1 MIRTTMFA
9 YSLLLATGASWAE
22 PGRQECLGRWTF
34 QVAEDIEWA
43 TFPSEAVG
51 ELSRAGGGGHAFAK
65 KVSGRGEA
73 GSYVYGEDD
82 AVLYVSDIT
91 TREEFDGAANYI
103 RGSGRLA
110 QKELRKRIESYEGLV
125 EDLERSK
132 SNHVNESQGVTM
144 EDVEKGIA
152 DYKRKI
158 EEFKR
163 DIRLAHVYDLD
174 LDIPDAHIL
183 GSEHVPY
190 DVFLWRNQ
198 RVYYFALSPKPD
210 NAMQEVKD
218 LLSRFRTREMYEVP
232 EGPGVCFPY
241 GFIADDGK
249 SSHDFKFSFR
259 FTRTPNV
266 IFSLLTVS
274 PDNRKNISPTAD
286 IYDTDYRP
294 GYDASKWKISPI
306 VERLY
311 FGERLAG
318 LEGWQLNPKPGSG
331 EQERAWFAIAHRGGL
346 IDPLLAVQ
354 VFTFKKGTGD
364 LTDFT
369 PPPETVIPRL
379 QKLTKTM
386 RLSLDATSQ

>member
-1 MIRTTMFA
+1 MIRTSMLA
-9 YSLLLATGASWAE
+9 YSLLLVAGTSWAE
-22 PGRQECLGRWTF
+22 PTRQECLGRWTF
-34 QVAEDIEWA
+34 QVDEDIEWA

-51 ELSRAGGGGHAFAK
+51 ELSRAGGGGHAFSD

-73 GSYVYGEDD
+73 GSYIYGSDD

-91 TREEFDGAANYI
+91 TREEFDMAANYV
-103 RGSGRLA
+103 RGSGRLG
-110 QKELRKRIESYEGLV
+110 QKYLREQIVIDKRIVKSLIEQGYSPDSEAVRRVES
-125 EDLERSK
+125 D
-132 SNHVNESQGVTM
+132 
-144 EDVEKGIA
+144 
-152 DYKRKI
+152 I
-158 EEFKR
+158 EEAEK
-163 DIRLAHVYDLD
+163 DIPLAHVYDLD
-174 LDIPDAHIL
+174 LGIPDAHIL
-183 GSEHVPY
+183 GSEHIPF

-198 RVYYFALSPKPD
+198 RVYYFALSPKPE

-218 LLSRFRTREMYEVP
+218 LLSRFRTRELYEVP
-232 EGPGVCFPY
+232 KEPGVCFPY

-274 PDNRKNISPTAD
+274 PDNSKKIIPTTGT
-286 IYDTDYRP
+286 YDTDYRP

-306 VERLY
+306 IERLY

-354 VFTFKKGTGD
+354 IFTFKKGTDD

-386 RLSLDATSQ
+386 RLTLDKPAP

>member
-1 MIRTTMFA
+1 MIRTSMLA
-9 YSLLLATGASWAE
+9 YSLLLVAGASWADST
-22 PGRQECLGRWTF
+22 RQECLGRWTF

-43 TFPSEAVG
+43 TFPADAVTK
-51 ELSRAGGGGHAFAK
+51 LSRAGGGGHAFSD

-73 GSYVYGEDD
+73 GSYIYGSGD
-82 AVLYVSDIT
+82 ALLYVSDIT
-91 TREEFDGAANYI
+91 TREEFDMAANYV

-110 QKELRKRIESYEGLV
+110 QKHLREQIDTDKGLV
-125 EDLERSK
+125 QSLIE
-132 SNHVNESQGVTM
+132 QGYSPDSEAVRR
-144 EDVEKGIA
+144 VEA
-152 DYKRKI
+152 DI
-158 EEFKR
+158 EEAEK
-163 DIRLAHVYDLD
+163 DIPLAHVYDLD
-174 LDIPDAHIL
+174 LGIPDAHIL
-183 GSEHVPY
+183 GSEHIPF
-190 DVFLWRNQ
+190 DAFLWRNQ
-198 RVYYFALSPKPD
+198 RVYYFALSPKSE

-218 LLSRFRTREMYEVP
+218 LLSRFRTRELYEVP
-232 EGPGVCFPY
+232 KEPGVCFPY

-249 SSHDFKFSFR
+249 ASHHFKFSFR

-274 PDNRKNISPTAD
+274 PDNVNKIVPTTGT
-286 IYDTDYRP
+286 YDTDYRP

-306 VERLY
+306 VESLY
-311 FGERLAG
+311 FGKRLAG
-318 LEGWQLNPKPGSG
+318 LEGWQLNPKPDSG

-354 VFTFKKGTGD
+354 IFTFKKGTDD

-386 RLSLDATSQ
+386 RMTLGATTQ

>member
-1 MIRTTMFA
+1 MIRPSMLA
-9 YSLLLATGASWAE
+9 YSLLLVAGTSWAE
-22 PGRQECLGRWTF
+22 PTRQECLGRWTF
-34 QVAEDIEWA
+34 QVDEDIEWA

-51 ELSRAGGGGHAFAK
+51 ELSRAGGGGHAFSD

-73 GSYVYGEDD
+73 GSYIYGSDD

-91 TREEFDGAANYI
+91 TREEFDMAANYV
-103 RGSGRLA
+103 RGSGRLG
-110 QKELRKRIESYEGLV
+110 QKYLREQIVIDKRIVKSLIEQGYSPDSEAVRRIES
-125 EDLERSK
+125 D
-132 SNHVNESQGVTM
+132 
-144 EDVEKGIA
+144 
-152 DYKRKI
+152 I
-158 EEFKR
+158 EEAEK
-163 DIRLAHVYDLD
+163 DIPLAHVYDLD
-174 LDIPDAHIL
+174 LGIPDAHIL
-183 GSEHVPY
+183 GSEHIPF
-190 DVFLWRNQ
+190 DAFLWRNQ
-198 RVYYFALSPKPD
+198 RVYYFALSPKPE
-210 NAMQEVKD
+210 NAKREVKD
-218 LLSRFRTREMYEVP
+218 LLSRFRTREMYEIP
-232 EGPGVCFPY
+232 KGPGVCFPY

-249 SSHDFKFSFR
+249 ASHDFKFSFR

-274 PDNRKNISPTAD
+274 PDNSKKIIPTAD
-286 IYDTDYRP
+286 TYDTDYRP

-306 VERLY
+306 IERLY

-354 VFTFKKGTGD
+354 IFTFKKGTDD

-386 RLSLDATSQ
+386 RMTLGTTTQ